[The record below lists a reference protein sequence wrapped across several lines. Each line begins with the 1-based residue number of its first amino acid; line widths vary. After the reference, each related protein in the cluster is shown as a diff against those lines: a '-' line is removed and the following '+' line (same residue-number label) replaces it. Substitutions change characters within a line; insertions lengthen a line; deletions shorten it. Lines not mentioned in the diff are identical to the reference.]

1 MKNTLPSFA
10 KCLGAVI
17 VAAMTSATILPAQE
31 TAGKTSLRILCYN
44 IHYGQGND
52 GVYDLERLAE
62 VIKEVKPDL
71 VALQEV
77 DVMVRRSGKVH
88 QASKLG

>member
-1 MKNTLPSFA
+1 MMKNTLPSFA

-52 GVYDLERLAE
+52 GVYDL
-62 VIKEVKPDL
+62 
-71 VALQEV
+71 
-77 DVMVRRSGKVH
+77 
-88 QASKLG
+88 